1 MALLKRALIFLE
13 AKNFPAAIID
23 FNRILTSYH
32 ASAEIETALLQK
44 GLTLGQQG
52 AYPDMAATFRT
63 LLKNYPKSS
72 GAAQANYWVGWAA
85 FEGKRYQDAIDPL
98 MKARALSPEEFGEKT
113 TLRLI
118 LCYQNLNNKPE
129 AAKEIDAFIQKD
141 AEKTAMVLDV
151 CRWLGS
157 DYYKANDYADA
168 AKYLGLFAK
177 NTDPSKVDRDIW
189 LNFAKSLNEVKNYP
203 DANSAV
209 THYLEQATEP
219 PERAQGFLVLSRAQL
234 GIKDFDG
241 ATKSAEQALG
251 LQPEGRLNADAR
263 MMIGDIESARGNYE
277 NAARSY
283 MSVALLYEDPDV
295 TPRALEHA
303 YEAFQ
308 KAGNEPQATKT
319 LSELK
324 SRYPNYTLK
333 LSTAG

>member
-1 MALLKRALIFLE
+1 
-13 AKNFPAAIID
+13 
-23 FNRILTSYH
+23 
-32 ASAEIETALLQK
+32 
-44 GLTLGQQG
+44 
-52 AYPDMAATFRT
+52 
-63 LLKNYPKSS
+63 
-72 GAAQANYWVGWAA
+72 
-85 FEGKRYQDAIDPL
+85 
-98 MKARALSPEEFGEKT
+98 MKARALSPDDFGEKT

-118 LCYQNLNNKPE
+118 LCYQNLNNKPQ

-141 AEKTAMVLDV
+141 PEKTSMVLDV

-157 DYYKANDYADA
+157 EYYKTNDYANA
-168 AKYLGLFAK
+168 AKYLTLFAK

-189 LNFAKSLNEVKNYP
+189 LNFARSLNEVKNYP

-234 GIKDFDG
+234 GTKDFDG

-308 KAGNEPQATKT
+308 KAGNEPQAAKT